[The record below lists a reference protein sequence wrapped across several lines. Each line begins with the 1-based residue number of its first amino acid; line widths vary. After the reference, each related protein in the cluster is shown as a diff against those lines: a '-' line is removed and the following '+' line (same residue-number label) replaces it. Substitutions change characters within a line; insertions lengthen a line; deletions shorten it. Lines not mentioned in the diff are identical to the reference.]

1 MDIGIKVPKLL
12 EKGRISEIND
22 KILSKNHSFA
32 FLGEEEVLLNRKP
45 SSYAE
50 AFEMY
55 VNGLYKV
62 YHEFGMDFLKCC
74 CNETIRYK
82 KNSTFSMHIRF
93 IEKCRGAILHSG
105 DDGSRSWVYDSL
117 KKYVFSRSNFMF
129 SDWNDF
135 WLNADDNHWK
145 YVTEKIVRDSDR
157 LYTDLLSKLAEHSS
171 DFMDVCD
178 AVAEDFKNSTYTW
191 CCLNGDSVENKNCV
205 DMYDSSLNGRFFRII
220 SQKLKKCSS
229 FQSKDADI
237 LKNELHDL
245 INPDKYKDNRT
256 EYEIAAG
263 KKTPA
268 EIKQAVIDVIKK
280 DLRSEN
286 NFDFKSETLYN
297 DVIFEVE
304 NQIRKQIASIYVAE
318 YNSILS

>member
-12 EKGRISEIND
+12 EKDRISEIND

-117 KKYVFSRSNFMF
+117 KNYVFSRSNFMF

-157 LYTDLLSKLAEHSS
+157 LYTDLLSKLAEHSL

-191 CCLNGDSVENKNCV
+191 CCLNGDVVEDIKCV
-205 DMYDSSLNGRFFRII
+205 DMYDFSLNGRFFSII
-220 SQKLKKCSS
+220 SHKLKKSCSFNVS
-229 FQSKDADI
+229 DANI
-237 LKNELHDL
+237 VRNELYYL
-245 INPDKYKDNRT
+245 VNPNKYMDKRT
-256 EYEIAAG
+256 EYEKDAG

-268 EIKQAVIDVIKK
+268 EIKQAVIDVIKTNLEGGN
-280 DLRSEN
+280 D
-286 NFDFKSETLYN
+286 FDFKSDTLYN
-297 DVIFEVE
+297 DVVNEVE
-304 NQIRKQIASIYVAE
+304 SQIKSQIKAIHCAE
-318 YNSILS
+318 YNSILN